1 MLVHK
6 AKRALKNVVKKL
18 VKCKK
23 TLDKCMYLGKY
34 QLLLVKINKKKQ
46 KVQNK

>member
-1 MLVHK
+1 MFVHK

-23 TLDKCMYLGKY
+23 HWINACIWENITIVGKNN
-34 QLLLVKINKKKQ
+34 NKKKQ

>member
-1 MLVHK
+1 MFVHK

-23 TLDKCMYLGKY
+23 KIYWINHVFGKIS
-34 QLLLVKINKKKQ
+34 LLLVKYKKKQ